1 MPQCLLSTQSGHRA
15 RKMELAGAGSF
26 WLFAL
31 EVERLASLH
40 EPFNCLHYRD
50 IRIRFAEIEEASIP
64 TIRQAG

>member
-1 MPQCLLSTQSGHRA
+1 
-15 RKMELAGAGSF
+15 MELAGAGSF

-31 EVERLASLH
+31 EVERLASRD